1 MFNFRMLAYP
11 RTLGP
16 DFEKVPFWFFF
27 IQSQPVF
34 PGHYAGSLGPF
45 WEGNVVRTAPGNPAE
60 EALRIPSVSQCL
72 IFFQRQG
79 FN

>member
-1 MFNFRMLAYP
+1 
-11 RTLGP
+11 
-16 DFEKVPFWFFF
+16 
-27 IQSQPVF
+27 VF